1 MENIKTIIFD
11 YDGTIHDSTKIYSD
25 AFRIVYQQMVKEGE
39 APWREFSD
47 EEITKWLG
55 YSAQDMWDAFMPHL
69 SQAKKMRYSSEIGRI
84 MTERIKNK
92 QAVLYD
98 GALETLA
105 YLKGKGY
112 HLLYLSNCGPDYMN
126 MHAECFNLRDY
137 FEHMYCTGDYGF
149 KPKHEIFNV
158 IKEEFPGEYLMVGD
172 RFHDMEVAKY
182 HKVFT
187 AGCAYGFGTMKEI
200 EDADIILNDI
210 RDLKKILV

>member
-98 GALETLA
+98 GALDTLA
-105 YLKGKGY
+105 YLNGEDGY
-112 HLLYLSNCGPDYMN
+112 HQVNK
-126 MHAECFNLRDY
+126 F
-137 FEHMYCTGDYGF
+137 
-149 KPKHEIFNV
+149 
-158 IKEEFPGEYLMVGD
+158 
-172 RFHDMEVAKY
+172 
-182 HKVFT
+182 
-187 AGCAYGFGTMKEI
+187 
-200 EDADIILNDI
+200 
-210 RDLKKILV
+210 